1 MKTASTELVGP
12 LNDVIGEINKAGQYT
27 DVSGA
32 LGTAV
37 NGQLGKL
44 DPGLV
49 MPSGAFEGGDTYT
62 INGSS
67 STSPVSYSTDQKP
80 VLAHRLTQNFK
91 FRIYFCHPIN

>member
-1 MKTASTELVGP
+1 MKST
-12 LNDVIGEINKAGQYT
+12 KRGQYT

-49 MPSGAFEGGDTYT
+49 MLAVLLRVEILIQSMVVARLVQFL
-62 INGSS
+62 I
-67 STSPVSYSTDQKP
+67 QLIKKP
-80 VLAHRLTQNFK
+80 VLAHRLTQKLQVQNLLLSPNQLKTFSLLSWGWYEK
-91 FRIYFCHPIN
+91 

>member
-1 MKTASTELVGP
+1 MQRNKWLSITRLKACDAMKTASTEPVGP

-44 DPGLV
+44 DPG
-49 MPSGAFEGGDTYT
+49 
-62 INGSS
+62 SS
-67 STSPVSYSTDQKP
+67 Y
-80 VLAHRLTQNFK
+80 A
-91 FRIYFCHPIN
+91 